1 MFFVACRA
9 SNRYRRGAMDARTDK
24 RNLGLSL
31 AALGVV
37 FGDIG
42 TSPLYAFEAAL
53 SAVNNPTAD
62 SVLGVASLILW
73 SLIILVTVKYILVV
87 MRADYHGEGGVFAL
101 LALLGKKQAGPPAM
115 KLPFFVLMLLFG
127 AALLFGDGTITPA
140 ISVLSALEGL
150 ETVRPDWKRFVV
162 PGTVVIL
169 AMLFALQSLGTG
181 KLGRVFGWVMLLWF
195 LVIGAMG
202 LYWLTRNPGVLAAFN
217 PVYAF
222 GVIREAG
229 WGALVI
235 MGAVVLAVTGVEALY
250 ADMGHFGRPAIS
262 LAWHAVALPALLLN
276 YLGQAALVLGDPAA
290 FQTKDPF
297 FLMVPHGLPTL
308 LLVILSTVATVIAS
322 QALIS
327 GVFSLTAQAQEL
339 NYFPKF
345 LVMHTSRNERGQVYV
360 PTTNWLLCFICIL
373 LVLTFRS
380 SDNLAAAYG
389 LAVVGTMVITTLSLF
404 LVTRRCWNWPLW
416 QSLGLAFGLLLIE
429 APFLAACL
437 TKFPDGG
444 YFPLLVAGVLLAIML
459 TWHAG
464 RAIILEHMR
473 ACPSSTAD
481 LARRLEKEPAL
492 RAPGQLVFITTN
504 RQPRYAAARA
514 FELLRRGGA
523 LREQVILMSLVNAME
538 SDVDMPRRVEV
549 ERLGEHLWHVTALH
563 GYMQEPHAP
572 EILAQARI
580 ISGGAIRAGGHD
592 TFFVLGRELI
602 VEYLGRRLARW
613 RRGLFGFLSRN
624 VSCAPDYFYI
634 PHAQMIEFTWMMRA

>member
-1 MFFVACRA
+1 
-9 SNRYRRGAMDARTDK
+9 MDAAKDK

-42 TSPLYAFEAAL
+42 TSPLYAFETALAAVTNP
-53 SAVNNPTAD
+53 SAD
-62 SVLGVASLILW
+62 DVLGVASLILW
-73 SLIILVTVKYILVV
+73 SLILLVTVKYVLVV

-101 LALLGKKQAGPPAM
+101 LALLGKKQAGPAAM
-115 KLPFFVLMLLFG
+115 KLPFYVLMLLFG

-150 ETVRPDWKRFVV
+150 EAVHPDLKSAVV
-162 PGTVVIL
+162 PATVGIL
-169 AMLFALQSLGTG
+169 AALFAVQRLGTG
-181 KLGRVFGWVMLLWF
+181 KLGRVFGWVMLVWF
-195 LVIGAMG
+195 LVIGLLG
-202 LYWLTRNPGVLAAFN
+202 LYWTAQHPGVLAAFN
-217 PVYAF
+217 PLYAF

-229 WGALVI
+229 WSALVL

-250 ADMGHFGRPAIS
+250 ADMGHFGRRAIS
-262 LAWHAVALPALLLN
+262 LAWYTVALPALLLN
-276 YLGQAALVLGDPAA
+276 YLGQAALVMRHPAA
-290 FQTKDPF
+290 FQEKDPF
-297 FLMVPHGLPTL
+297 FLMVPGGLPTL
-308 LLVILSTVATVIAS
+308 LLVILATVATVIAS

-360 PTTNWLLCFICIL
+360 PTTNWLLGFVCII

-404 LVTRRCWNWPLW
+404 LVTRRCWNWPVW
-416 QSLGLAFGLLLIE
+416 RSAGLTLALLAIE
-429 APFLAACL
+429 VPFLVACL

-444 YFPLLVAGVLLAIML
+444 YFPLLIAGVLLAVML
-459 TWHAG
+459 TWHTG
-464 RAIILEHMR
+464 RAIILQHMR
-473 ACPSSTAD
+473 SGPSAPEE
-481 LARRLEKEPAL
+481 LARRLENEPGL
-492 RAPGQLVFITTN
+492 RAPGQLVFLTSN
-504 RQPRYAAARA
+504 RNPRYAVARA
-514 FELLRRGGA
+514 MESLRRGGT

-538 SDVDMPRRVEV
+538 SDVDMPRCVQV

-572 EILAQARI
+572 EILEQARV
-580 ISGGAIRAGGHD
+580 ISGGAIREGGAD

-602 VEYLGRRLARW
+602 VEYVGHRLGRW

-624 VSCAPDYFYI
+624 VSYAPDYFYI
-634 PHAQMIEFTWMMRA
+634 PHAQIIEFTWMMRA

>member
-1 MFFVACRA
+1 MESAKE
-9 SNRYRRGAMDARTDK
+9 K

-42 TSPLYAFEAAL
+42 TSPLYAFETALAAV
-53 SAVNNPTAD
+53 ANPTAD

-101 LALLGKKQAGPPAM
+101 LALLGKKQASPSVM
-115 KLPFFVLMLLFG
+115 KLPFYVLMLLFG

-150 ETVRPDWKRFVV
+150 EAVHPDLKPFVV
-162 PGTVVIL
+162 PGTVAIL
-169 AMLFALQSLGTG
+169 AALFAVQSLGTG
-181 KLGRVFGWVMLLWF
+181 RLGKIFGWVMLVWF
-195 LVIGAMG
+195 LVIGVMG
-202 LYWLTRNPGVLAAFN
+202 LFWMVQHPGVLVAFN
-217 PVYAF
+217 PWYAF
-222 GVIREAG
+222 SVIREAG
-229 WGALVI
+229 WSALLI

-250 ADMGHFGRPAIS
+250 ADMGHFGWGAIS
-262 LAWHAVALPALLLN
+262 RAWHTVALPALLLN
-276 YLGQAALVLGDPAA
+276 YLGQAAMVMGDPAA
-290 FQTKDPF
+290 FQAKDPF
-297 FLMVPHGLPTL
+297 FLMVPAGLPTL
-308 LLVILSTVATVIAS
+308 LLVILATVATVIAS

-360 PTTNWLLCFICIL
+360 PTTNWLLGFICIL

-380 SDNLAAAYG
+380 SDNLASAYG
-389 LAVVGTMVITTLSLF
+389 LAVVGTMVITTLALF

-416 QSLGLAFGLLLIE
+416 QSVGLTAGLLVIE
-429 APFLAACL
+429 IPFLVACL
-437 TKFPDGG
+437 TKLPDGG
-444 YFPLLVAGVLLAIML
+444 YFPLLIAGVLLAIML
-459 TWHAG
+459 TWHIG

-473 ACPSSTAD
+473 SCPSSPAE
-481 LARRLEKEPAL
+481 LAARLEKEPAL

-504 RQPRYAAARA
+504 RQPRYAVARA
-514 FELLRRGGA
+514 FESLRRGGA

-538 SDVDMPRRVEV
+538 SDVDMPRCVEV

-572 EILAQARI
+572 EILEQARL
-580 ISGGAIRAGGHD
+580 ISEGAIRAGGRD

-602 VEYLGRRLARW
+602 VEYLGHRLARW

-624 VSCAPDYFYI
+624 VSYAPDYFYI
-634 PHAQMIEFTWMMRA
+634 PHTQIIEFTWMMRA